1 MRRQSDGLDLDIL
14 DLVEA
19 KAAFEVEGSGLSQ
32 TQFVQKFCSL
42 VGECKAIQLSYLFMK
57 IDCNSDGQVTWDEF
71 LSYVMLQDKTKSQPL
86 KEELSRSEFAPQETT
101 ELHFGHMHREPIS
114 RIMYIPKCQCYV
126 SASQDSTIRV
136 WSGGQQL
143 KPVTLIPIS
152 DRVGTGIND
161 LATLPDALGKLAVAS
176 ADRVISF
183 FELNDHAG
191 TQRWGLHGKMSL
203 VDMPLSLCSWTL
215 PDGTMCLAIG
225 TDSGVVHFYDAKRLM
240 SLVRHDDVVAQARGE
255 REAKTI
261 SPAFTEPSNLCNLTL
276 HTDWVSS
283 IAYVDSMRGLLTAS
297 LDATVK
303 ITMLDWPAENDRPG
317 EGTSRKIPRDA
328 SYTRSVL
335 RCHHKGVM
343 CVVTMQIGGRRMCA
357 SCGLEHNVYV
367 CSLET
372 GDVLKTL
379 EGHKSCVVRLEVDPE
394 SSFLV
399 SLAADGEIRTWD
411 LATLVLV
418 QTITP
423 QDPHT
428 GISAVCLNVQHCCM
442 VTGSR
447 RLVLWQQLRKSATSE
462 QLTATML
469 APLGHRAPLVAV
481 LYSPQFYLVV
491 SGDEGGL
498 ICVWDV
504 RTGNALFRFE
514 HQAKLTAMQF
524 DCSGR
529 RLITGAADGVVR
541 LWNFSS
547 GELMYEMGLDSHQGK
562 RPGGGRGGDKRD
574 HATQKSVSHRPPSPR
589 GYLTADNSH
598 TGREVTSVL
607 HINQGAYQYFASVGW
622 HREVRLSPD
631 PSKVA
636 KGTAGSSNAK
646 EIQQTRRLTGHAED
660 ILSVAFCPPNL
671 LATSSYDG
679 MIIIW
684 NLQSGAVK
692 SRLQPVPT
700 NGSQGL
706 LHSRAV
712 ECLCFLDGRA
722 RLKSELLVLASCGA
736 DGSLRFWNTRLGD
749 CLFTVE
755 GACSQGDSLQH
766 MAVDETLTFLVTGDS
781 SGRVKVWD
789 MSHLSDLAALA
800 PKGGAT
806 ARADDPE
813 SKLQVL
819 FTWRAHRQSIV
830 HVEYLPGIDGVMT
843 ASTDCTARLWTL
855 SGEQIGL
862 FGQEKPWVLDRQ
874 ETWLDRSRC
883 IAGSDNEGKAAELND
898 EQVQA
903 LLPSSLRALPQARIG
918 LLAEQSKHTTREPG
932 RMSADE
938 LREVLRVLRQQ
949 RPLSTLHALDA
960 LSVKGDGSARDV
972 YDAPPIGI
980 SKGIPHSGVIMS
992 TSVLGSEKDV
1002 VARLSDVLS
1011 SATLP
1016 AIRSRQNIRHRKVFM
1031 PGTSSKHWTP
1041 DRSRPLPS
1049 PVLMS
1054 RSSSLSLPVKSSGP

>member
-1 MRRQSDGLDLDIL
+1 MEGNSSTNALDLGMV

-19 KAAFEVEGSGLSQ
+19 KAAFEAEGLGLSQ
-32 TQFVQKFCSL
+32 PQFVQKFSKL
-42 VGECKAIQLSYLFMK
+42 VGESRAVQLSYLFMK

-71 LSYVMLQDKTKSQPL
+71 LSYVMLQDKTNSQPL
-86 KEELSRSEFAPQETT
+86 REELSRNEFAPQET
-101 ELHFGHMHREPIS
+101 ELHRGQMHREPIS
-114 RIMYIPKCQCYV
+114 HIMYIPKCHSYV
-126 SASQDSTIRV
+126 SASQDSTMRV

-143 KPVTLIPIS
+143 KLLTQMSIS
-152 DRVGTGIND
+152 DRAGTGING
-161 LATLPDALGKLAVAS
+161 LAALPDALGKLAVAS

-203 VDMPLSLCSWTL
+203 VDMPLSLSSWTM

-225 TDSGVVHFYDAKRLM
+225 TDSGVVHIYDAKKLM
-240 SLVRHDDVVAQARGE
+240 LLVRHDDLVGRGDKE
-255 REAKTI
+255 VKTV
-261 SPAFTEPSNLCNLTL
+261 SPAFTEACNMCTLSL

-297 LDATVK
+297 LDTTVK
-303 ITMLDWPAENDRPG
+303 ITMLDWPSDNGRPG
-317 EGTSRKIPRDA
+317 DGRKIPRDA
-328 SYTRSVL
+328 SHTRCVL
-335 RCHHKGVM
+335 RCHRKGVL
-343 CVVTMQIGGRRMCA
+343 CVVTMQISGRRMCA

-367 CSLET
+367 SSLET
-372 GDVLKTL
+372 GDLLKML

-394 SSFLV
+394 SAFLI

-411 LATLVLV
+411 LAALVLV
-418 QTITP
+418 QTIAP

-462 QLTATML
+462 ELTATML
-469 APLGHRAPLVAV
+469 APHGHRAALVAV

-514 HQAKLTAMQF
+514 HHQAKLTAMQF

-529 RLITGAADGVVR
+529 RLVTGAADGVVR

-547 GELMYEMGLDSHQGK
+547 GELMYEMDGHHDK
-562 RPGGGRGGDKRD
+562 CRGD
-574 HATQKSVSHRPPSPR
+574 
-589 GYLTADNSH
+589 
-598 TGREVTSVL
+598 GREVTSVL
-607 HINQGAYQYFASVGW
+607 HISQGAYQYFASVGW

-636 KGTAGSSNAK
+636 QGTANSSNAK
-646 EIQQTRRLTGHAED
+646 QIQQTRRLTGHAED

-679 MIIIW
+679 MIIVW

-692 SRLQPVPT
+692 SRLQPLP
-700 NGSQGL
+700 NHGGQGL
-706 LHSRAV
+706 LSSRAV
-712 ECLCFLDGRA
+712 ECLRFLDPGLMR
-722 RLKSELLVLASCGA
+722 EVIVLASCGA
-736 DGSLRFWNTRLGD
+736 DGSLRFWNTRLGE
-749 CLFTVE
+749 CLLTVE
-755 GACSQGDSLQH
+755 GVCLPGDSLLH
-766 MAVDETLTFLVTGDS
+766 MAVDETSTFLVTGDS

-800 PKGGAT
+800 PDGGAT
-806 ARADDPE
+806 ARADDPD
-813 SKLQVL
+813 SKVRML

-830 HVEYLPGIDGVMT
+830 HVEYLPGIDGLMT

-862 FGQEKPWVLDRQ
+862 FGQAKPWMLDRQ
-874 ETWLDRSRC
+874 ETWLDCSRC
-883 IAGSDNEGKAAELND
+883 IAGSDNEGKAAGLND

-903 LLPSSLRALPQARIG
+903 LLPSSLRALPQARSG
-918 LLAEQSKHTTREPG
+918 LLAKQSKQATREPD

-938 LREVLRVLRQQ
+938 LREVLRALRQQ
-949 RPLSTLHALDA
+949 RPLSTLDALDA
-960 LSVKGDGSARDV
+960 LSAKSGGSVGDG
-972 YDAPPIGI
+972 YDATPMGTW
-980 SKGIPHSGVIMS
+980 KGMPRSGAVMS
-992 TSVLGSEKDV
+992 SSVLGSEKGV

-1016 AIRSRQNIRHRKVFM
+1016 ATGVPAGAVAGRVAWK
-1031 PGTSSKHWTP
+1031 
-1041 DRSRPLPS
+1041 PS
-1049 PVLMS
+1049 A
-1054 RSSSLSLPVKSSGP
+1054 SLPALVTLPRGKSSPGKFPRPGRSPGKF